1 MVALWGEVE
10 SPSVDLLYRVDDL
23 DAALVRIRASGGQA
37 EEPTQERFG
46 RVANCADDQG
56 ARFQLWEP

>member
-1 MVALWGEVE
+1 VDAPTVE
-10 SPSVDLLYRVDDL
+10 LLFRVDDL
-23 DAALVRIRASGGQA
+23 DTALDYVRAQGGQA

-46 RVANCADDQG
+46 RVARCVDDQG